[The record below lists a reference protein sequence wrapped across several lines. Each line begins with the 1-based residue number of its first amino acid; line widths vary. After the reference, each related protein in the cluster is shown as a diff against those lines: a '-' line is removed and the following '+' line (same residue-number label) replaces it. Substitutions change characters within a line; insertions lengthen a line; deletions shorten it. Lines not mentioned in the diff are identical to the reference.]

1 MPEADMN
8 TRDPSSMQYRV
19 RIRGHLN
26 PAWTEWFAEL
36 TVTQEEDGTTE
47 LLGQFSDQS
56 ALYGLLAR
64 LRDLG
69 ATLLLVAQLPASGAG
84 EMTR

>member
-1 MPEADMN
+1 MPEADV
-8 TRDPSSMQYRV
+8 TARDTSSMHYRV
-19 RIRGHLN
+19 RIRGHLT